1 MSDDTNCDKLISTQK
16 LEDGTIIEDRC
27 RKDAGHTESCTAR
40 YYRTTFTFVVLSEEP
55 IPENMTLSIVV
66 RECEEGA
73 YVGQGPDHEVEVLD
87 AKAMAQALR
96 AAGSTPDFFD
106 LEDSDEE
113 EDEPNTC
120 DNCGGSGGGPDLALK
135 CPQCNGRGSNPVE
148 RKEP

>member
-1 MSDDTNCDKLISTQK
+1 MSDDTNCDRLLSTQK
-16 LEDGTIIEDRC
+16 LEDGTIIEHRC

-40 YYRTTFTFVVLSEEP
+40 YYRTTYTFMVLSEER
-55 IPENMTLSIVV
+55 IPEDMPLNVV
-66 RECEEGA
+66 VAECDDGD
-73 YVGQGPDHEVEVLD
+73 YVGQYLDSVVEVLD

-106 LEDSDEE
+106 LEDDV

-120 DNCGGSGGGPDLALK
+120 DTCGGSGGGPDLALK
-135 CPQCNGRGSNPVE
+135 CPQCNGRGSDPVE